1 MSAAAPLDLDAIA
14 AWLGER
20 VEGFG
25 GPMQVRQFAGGQSNP
40 TFLLTT
46 PGGRFVLRRKPPG
59 ELLKSAHAV
68 DREFAVQE
76 ALAGSD
82 VPVAPMRILCE
93 DESVIGTAF
102 YVMDHVPG
110 RNFDDPRLPGLT
122 SDERAAIYDEMGRVL
137 AAIHTVDVDRA
148 GLSDYGR
155 AGDYFARQI
164 GRWTRQY
171 RASAS
176 APSRDM
182 DRLIAWLEA
191 HQPPDDGRRTLVHG
205 DFRIDNLLFAEEG
218 PQCVAV
224 LDWELSTLGHP
235 LADLAALLMQWR
247 LPPGE
252 QGRGLGG
259 VDRTALGL
267 PSDEAF
273 VASYF
278 ARTRTPPQDLSF
290 PIAFCFFRMAAI
302 LEGVKARGLQGNAAN
317 PARAAQLGAMVP
329 LYIQGGLK
337 AADGNDGQT
346 VTDGP

>member
-1 MSAAAPLDLDAIA
+1 MSEAGPLDLNAVS

-20 VEGFG
+20 LDGFAA
-25 GPMQVRQFAGGQSNP
+25 PVTVRQFAGGQSNP

-46 PGGRFVLRRKPPG
+46 PGARYVLRRKPPG
-59 ELLKSAHAV
+59 ALLKSAHAV
-68 DREFAVQE
+68 DREFAVQK
-76 ALAGSD
+76 ALGGTE
-82 VPVAPMRILCE
+82 VPVASVRVLCE

-102 YVMDHVPG
+102 YVMDYVPG
-110 RNFDDPRLPGLT
+110 RNFDDPRLPGL
-122 SDERAAIYDEMGRVL
+122 SKDERTAIYDEMGRVL

-164 GRWTRQY
+164 DRWTRQY
-171 RASAS
+171 RASATE
-176 APSRDM
+176 PNGDM
-182 DRLIAWLEA
+182 DRLIAWLETQ
-191 HQPPDDGRRTLVHG
+191 QPPDDGRRTLVHG
-205 DFRIDNLLFAEEG
+205 DFRIDNLLFSDDG
-218 PQCVAV
+218 PRCVAV

-252 QGRGLGG
+252 KGRGLDG
-259 VDRTALGL
+259 VDRQALGL

-273 VASYF
+273 VARYF
-278 ARTRTPPQDLSF
+278 QRTGTAPQDLGF

-329 LYIQGGLK
+329 LYIEGGLK
-337 AADGNDGQT
+337 AATGDNGQK